1 MTGKKILVVDDESA
15 VRRLVSSYL
24 EREGYQVLEASDGV
38 EALRKARVEHPDLI
52 VLDLMLP
59 EIDGLEICRVLRA
72 ESDTYILMLT
82 AKTEEADKLLGLGMG
97 ADDYL
102 TKPFS
107 PRELVARVKAILRR
121 GEHDTV
127 SDAAVI
133 RSGSIEIDSN
143 RHMVK
148 INGKE
153 MELTAREF
161 DILKQLAAR
170 PGMVFS
176 REQLLEM
183 VWGYSFYGDPR
194 VVDVHVAKL
203 RKKIEKD
210 PARPE
215 IIKTVRGVGYKL
227 EPGN

>member
-1 MTGKKILVVDDESA
+1 MIAKKILVVDDESA

-24 EREGYQVLEASDGV
+24 EREGYQVSEAADGV
-38 EALRKARVEHPDLI
+38 EALKKARVEHPDLI

-82 AKTEEADKLLGLGMG
+82 ARTEEADKLLGLGMG

-121 GEHDTV
+121 GEHDSV

-143 RHMVK
+143 RHVAK
-148 INGKE
+148 NNSKE
-153 MELTAREF
+153 LELTAREF

-227 EPGN
+227 EPGS

>member
-1 MTGKKILVVDDESA
+1 MTGKKILVVDDEAA

-24 EREGYQVLEASDGV
+24 KREGYQVLEAEDGI
-38 EALRKARVEHPDLI
+38 EALRKARLEHPDLI

-72 ESDTYILMLT
+72 ESDIYILMLT
-82 AKTEEADKLLGLGMG
+82 AKTEETDKLLGLGMG

-121 GEHDTV
+121 GEHDTI
-127 SDAAVI
+127 SIAAVI

-143 RHMVK
+143 RHMAK
-148 INGKE
+148 KGGKE
-153 MELTAREF
+153 LDLTAREF
-161 DILKQLAAR
+161 DILKQLAVR

-183 VWGYSFYGDPR
+183 VWGYEFFGDPR

-210 PARPE
+210 PSRPR

-227 EPGN
+227 QPDV

>member
-1 MTGKKILVVDDESA
+1 MTARKILVVDDETA
-15 VRRLVSSYL
+15 VRSLVSSYL
-24 EREGYQVLEASDGV
+24 KREGYQVSEASDGV
-38 EALRKARVEHPDLI
+38 QALRKARTEHPDLI

-72 ESDTYILMLT
+72 ESDSFILMLT

-97 ADDYL
+97 ADDYI

-121 GEHDTV
+121 GAHETA

-143 RHMVK
+143 RHIAK
-148 INGKE
+148 INDRE
-153 MELTAREF
+153 LDLTAREF

-183 VWGYSFYGDPR
+183 VWGYSYYGDPR

-203 RKKIEKD
+203 RKKMEKD
-210 PARPE
+210 PASPE
-215 IIKTVRGVGYKL
+215 IIITVRGVGYKL
-227 EPGN
+227 VPDD

>member
-15 VRRLVSSYL
+15 VRHLVSSYL
-24 EREGYQVLEASDGV
+24 EREGYQVLEADGGI
-38 EALRKARVEHPDLI
+38 EALRKARDEHPDLI

-127 SDAAVI
+127 ANAAVI

-143 RHMVK
+143 RHIAK
-148 INGKE
+148 INSRELG
-153 MELTAREF
+153 LTAREF
-161 DILKQLAAR
+161 DILKQLAVR

-183 VWGYSFYGDPR
+183 VWGYDFYGDPR

-210 PARPE
+210 PARPQ

-227 EPGN
+227 EPDN

>member
-1 MTGKKILVVDDESA
+1 LTGKKILVVDDESA

>member
-24 EREGYQVLEASDGV
+24 EREGYQVLEASDGI

-127 SDAAVI
+127 TNPAVI

-143 RHMVK
+143 RHMAK

-153 MELTAREF
+153 LELTAREF
-161 DILKQLAAR
+161 DILKQLAVR

-203 RKKIEKD
+203 RKKMEKD
-210 PARPE
+210 PSRPE

-227 EPGN
+227 ETDD